1 VVVYLL
7 LSRVRSCVAWWNSL
21 NPLEREL
28 LTFLLLFY
36 YGSIS
41 VIIVIF
47 TLHLVLPFLI
57 SPGGVLEGLVEGLA
71 VGFVFAVFWF
81 RRALLQ
87 CDKLEDFIIGKPLYY
102 FSILSGILLGILYSS
117 FISLITYQV
126 FTSKLGFNPYTTLL
140 ITAILAITTSSLTVA
155 VYLRGPWSS
164 LALITSVPIIILLI
178 LIEEPVVLMLTLA
191 LVFILTSLF
200 YILDRRTGVSNPIQ
214 WYFRKRR
221 EILAKRICLAKL
233 QQEGVEG
240 V

>member
-1 VVVYLL
+1 
-7 LSRVRSCVAWWNSL
+7 VAWWNSL
-21 NPLEREL
+21 NPPEREL

-36 YGSIS
+36 YLGVSIITVSVITFILYLILPFSIS
-41 VIIVIF
+41 
-47 TLHLVLPFLI
+47 P
-57 SPGGVLEGLVEGLA
+57 VLEGLVIGLA
-71 VGFVFAVFWF
+71 IGFVFAVFWF

-87 CDKLEDFIIGKPLYY
+87 CDRLEDFIIGKPPYY
-102 FSILSGILLGILYSS
+102 YLILFGILLGILYAS

-126 FTSKLGFNPYTTLL
+126 FISKLGFNPYTTLL
-140 ITAILAITTSSLTVA
+140 ITALLAITTFSSTVA

-164 LALITSVPIIILLI
+164 LVPVMSVPFIILLI
-178 LIEEPVVLMLTLA
+178 LIGEPVVLTLTLA

-221 EILAKRICLAKL
+221 EILAKRMCSAKL

>member
-1 VVVYLL
+1 VVAYLL

-21 NPLEREL
+21 NPPERVL
-28 LTFLLLFY
+28 LTYLLLFY
-36 YGSIS
+36 YIGVSFITVS
-41 VIIVIF
+41 VIIFI
-47 TLHLVLPFLI
+47 LYLILPFSI
-57 SPGGVLEGLVEGLA
+57 SPVLEGLA

-81 RRALLQ
+81 RRALLR

-102 FSILSGILLGILYSS
+102 FSILFGILLGILYAS

-140 ITAILAITTSSLTVA
+140 ITAILAITTFSSTVA
-155 VYLRGPWSS
+155 VYLRGPWFS
-164 LALITSVPIIILLI
+164 LVPVMSVPFIVLLI
-178 LIEEPVVLMLTLA
+178 LIGEPVVLMLTLA

-200 YILDRRTGVSNPIQ
+200 YILYRRTGVSNLTQ

-221 EILAKRICLAKL
+221 EILAKRMCSAKL